1 VTADDDPTAAHPR
14 FEQLSAAVAASRP
27 GADADLLAE
36 IRAEPDRLM
45 AESVLTSLVDS
56 RGAALEPAAFAA
68 WAEPVLQT
76 VGADGF
82 VARRVREWGL
92 FQALQSGAPVDRDA
106 LAASSNW
113 LQRKVTEEGES
124 AAALTALGE
133 VGRTKKVRNLAKTRA
148 GRLKSANR

>member
-1 VTADDDPTAAHPR
+1 VTSNEDPTTR
-14 FEQLSAAVAASRP
+14 SQELSAAVAASRP

-36 IRAEPDRLM
+36 IQAEPDRLL

-56 RGAALEPAAFAA
+56 RATQLEPAAFAA
-68 WAEPVLQT
+68 WAEPVVT
-76 VGADGF
+76 AVGTDGF

-92 FQALQSGAPVDRDA
+92 FQALQSGAPVDREA

-113 LQRKVTEEGES
+113 LQHKLTEEGES

-148 GRLKSANR
+148 GRLRSASR